1 MDGPQIADARPE
13 EGRPDE
19 SPLGKGRVGIID
31 VGSNS
36 IRLVVYE
43 RASRAPLPVFNE
55 KVLCGLARGLDAT
68 GRLNPAGVEMALAN
82 IDRFTTLAHNMKVTS
97 LDLLATAAV
106 RDASDGADFM
116 AALASRPGIKAHI
129 VSGQDEAR
137 FSGFG
142 VMCGMPDASG
152 VMGDLGGG
160 SLELVALGNGG
171 IGASSTLP
179 VGPLR
184 LMSSGKGDPKKTVV
198 EAIESVRWLREET
211 GKTFYAVGGAWRS
224 FARLHMEQA
233 GYPLHIIHQYDIPSD
248 EARAVARL
256 IAVQSAKSLEKMPG
270 VSRRRVD
277 TLPLACLALDRLLA
291 ALKPRNVVFSAFG
304 LREGFYYSRLSEG
317 ERQRHPLIAFAEE
330 QGADW
335 RRFDLTPTEIFDWL
349 SPVFAGESDAE
360 RILRTAA
367 CHLSDISW
375 NDHPDY
381 RAEQAYI
388 RVLHLPAPGMS
399 HRDRA
404 ILAMTLTYR
413 YKSDPKSAAIETALR
428 LSDGKGRA
436 FARRL
441 GACLRLA
448 YNLSGG
454 APGLLPKILLRRT
467 ERDLRLIVPS
477 EQQRSLGDI
486 TARRLE
492 SAAEAFDLK
501 SAIVPA

>member
-1 MDGPQIADARPE
+1 MDGQQTAHAQFDDRA
-13 EGRPDE
+13 PDSCGE
-19 SPLGKGRVGIID
+19 GRVGIID

-68 GRLNPAGVEMALAN
+68 GRLNAAGVELALAN
-82 IDRFTTLAHNMKVTS
+82 IDRFVTLAKNMKVRS

-106 RDASDGADFM
+106 RDAADGPDFM
-116 AALASRPGIKAHI
+116 REIERRPEIKAHI

-137 FSGFG
+137 YSGYG
-142 VMCGMPDASG
+142 VICGMPEASG

-160 SLELVALGNGG
+160 SLELVSLGQGRL
-171 IGASSTLP
+171 GASSTLP

-184 LMSSGKGDPKKTVV
+184 LMSSGKGDPKRAVV
-198 EAIESVRWLREET
+198 DAIDDVRWLREET

-233 GYPLHIIHQYDIPSD
+233 GYPLHIIHQYDIAAD

-304 LREGFYYSRLSEG
+304 LREGFYYSRLGAE
-317 ERQRHPLIAFAEE
+317 EQARHPLIAFAQE
-330 QGADW
+330 QGAGW
-335 RRFDLTPTEIFDWL
+335 RRFDLSPKEIFDWL
-349 SPVFAGESDAE
+349 TPVFVGESDAE

-381 RAEQAYI
+381 RAEQAYV

-399 HRDRA
+399 HRERA
-404 ILAMTLTYR
+404 VLAMTMTYR
-413 YKSDPKSAAIETALR
+413 YKSDPKSSMFDTALR
-428 LSDGKGRA
+428 LSDSKSRT

-454 APGLLPKILLRRT
+454 APGLLPQIELRRT
-467 ERDLRLIVPS
+467 DRDLRLVVPA
-477 EQQRSLGDI
+477 QLKHSLGDV

-492 SAAEAFDLK
+492 GAAEAFDLK
-501 SAIVPA
+501 SIIVST